1 MHVNEN
7 LLNSFSLLTL
17 LGAPSYIPSVGR
29 ADAQPGQP
37 GRDDGDD
44 QVGFDQV
51 VDRLRQ
57 VVERLERG
65 NLGLEES
72 LRAYEEGVGLARRGH
87 ELLDGAEKR
96 VELLM
101 RGARGDKP
109 AVTAPL
115 DDGYSDGDQDE
126 LE

>member
-1 MHVNEN
+1 M
-7 LLNSFSLLTL
+7 TL
-17 LGAPSYIPSVGR
+17 EGARSYSSAVSGT
-29 ADAQPGQP
+29 DAQSC
-37 GRDDGDD
+37 RDDDQ

-51 VDRLRQ
+51 IERLRK
-57 VVERLERG
+57 VVETLERG

-101 RGARGDKP
+101 RGARGDQP
-109 AVTAPL
+109 AVTTPL

-126 LE
+126 RD

>member
-1 MHVNEN
+1 M
-7 LLNSFSLLTL
+7 SGT
-17 LGAPSYIPSVGR
+17 
-29 ADAQPGQP
+29 DAQAPEEPG
-37 GRDDGDD
+37 

-51 VDRLRQ
+51 LDRLRQ
-57 VVERLERG
+57 VVERLEQG
-65 NLGLEES
+65 KLGLEDS

-101 RGARGDKP
+101 RGARGDEP
-109 AVTAPL
+109 AVTGPL
-115 DDGYSDGDQDE
+115 DDGYSGGDQDE